1 MKPIGL
7 PLIVMAL
14 CLAPWFP
21 AQAFDIDKELF
32 VPGDLHEAW
41 EAKPLVDPPK
51 MFDTVPPTTR
61 KGDRRLMRRGKVQ
74 GGITAFQYDDA
85 ADAGEAY
92 DIILKGM
99 GGDTEVLDGVG
110 DQARSYY
117 AVTKSAPGLNL
128 PDFTRAGIVFLRGKT
143 VVYLHLSDMKA
154 EELLP
159 LAKKI
164 DARVQK

>member
-1 MKPIGL
+1 MKLIGFT
-7 PLIVMAL
+7 LIAMAL
-14 CLAPWFP
+14 CLAPLFP
-21 AQAFDIDKELF
+21 AQAFDIEKELF

-41 EAKPLVDPPK
+41 EAKPLADPPK
-51 MFDTVPPTTR
+51 MFDTVPPTKQ

-117 AVTKSAPGLNL
+117 AVTKSPPGLNM
-128 PDFTRAGIVFLRGKT
+128 PDYARAGIVFLRGKT